1 MNIKNTSRVHP
12 KTRLGYSLPLLRLAG
27 RFIFVIASISACAA
41 NGQQPEQVVVGPL
54 GASRTVTD
62 TGMTREELEDHV
74 RRFADRYSTRIA
86 LAANAVRDHPAT
98 SAEHKR
104 LMHDWKTVS
113 NAAIVDVAIGSN
125 AVTNLL
131 DMMALTRL
139 SRLVVESYWIPEVFG
154 EDIGAEF
161 NQTFIDLEE
170 DIWTVADDVLT
181 TQQQEELIYLVDQW
195 HAENP
200 EQIYPWYVRLSNF
213 SGQRAASLAAV
224 QQTGGMLKEVAR
236 AREAAEEMQAFGE
249 RVLFYLQ
256 RAPMLTSNEFESGV
270 SSILSGPEFSRML
283 DDSDRFVASIERLV
297 DALVL
302 LPEGRI
308 AAVDQFMDRLAEER
322 QALLQ
327 DLSATEP
334 GLRDLLAELRPV
346 LESIER
352 TVTLAKTSDPQ
363 SKPFDINE
371 YRALVAESTTAAAE
385 LRLLAQS
392 VRELLAGASD
402 ATPLVDAL
410 VEAENTVADRV
421 FLQLVALIVIFFI
434 ALLGYRFVAGRLFRS
449 EYSSA

>member
-1 MNIKNTSRVHP
+1 MKIKTISCGHSKSRFRRSFV
-12 KTRLGYSLPLLRLAG
+12 SLRLAG
-27 RFIFVIASISACAA
+27 RIILVIASISACAA

-54 GASRTVTD
+54 GASDTVTD

-74 RRFADRYSTRIA
+74 RRFADRYLTRIA
-86 LAANAVRDHPAT
+86 LATNAVRDRPAT

-113 NAAIVDVAIGSN
+113 HTAIVDIAIGPN

-131 DMMALTRL
+131 DMMVLTRL
-139 SRLVVESYWIPEVFG
+139 SRLVVESYWVPEVLG
-154 EDIGAEF
+154 EESGREF
-161 NQTFIDLEE
+161 TVTFYDLEQ

-181 TQQQEELIYLVDQW
+181 TQQQDELIYLVDNW
-195 HAENP
+195 HGENP

-224 QQTGGMLKEVAR
+224 QQSGGMLKEVAR
-236 AREAAEEMQAFGE
+236 AREAAEEIQAFGE

-270 SSILSGPEFSRML
+270 SSVLSGPEFSRLL
-283 DDSDRFVASIERLV
+283 DDSDRFVTSIERLV
-297 DALVL
+297 EAIVL

-308 AAVDQFMDRLAEER
+308 AAVDQLMDRLAEER

-371 YRALVAESTTAAAE
+371 YRALVAESATAAAE
-385 LRLLAQS
+385 LRLLVQS

-410 VEAENTVADRV
+410 VEAETAVGDRV
-421 FLQLVALIVIFFI
+421 FLQLIALIFIFFI
-434 ALLGYRFVAGRLFRS
+434 ALLGYRFAAGRLFPQ
-449 EYSSA
+449 